1 MKKAVKIARFE
12 FVEKARTKAFIVFVM
27 LFPIVIGLVS
37 IGPVI
42 LLKQE
47 PQSKPIPIGI
57 LDLTE
62 SFNGEIIRSLGSY
75 KASDGK
81 GKYIILDLFKSEQS
95 NDSKISQAYKSVETG
110 LVKASLLLEYSHG
123 KLKGT
128 LRHSPS
134 LNSNEIY
141 SLEKILSDILLKQK
155 LSDIAADKIAADKD
169 VTGAL
174 IDGIGLDAVQ
184 VIKSNNDNPFEEV
197 MVFLPALVSILL
209 LFMLIL
215 FSGGQLIRS
224 TIEEKSSRIM
234 EILLSSCSS
243 KEILMGKVLGLG
255 ALGLFQILVW
265 SLLAFGLLALG
276 IIPNEL
282 FSNAGLTAL
291 YFILGYLLYTSIFVG
306 AGSIVN
312 NEQEAQ
318 HFTNYISL
326 IMTLPLIISLKVI
339 ENPDL
344 IYIKILSFIPLTS
357 PPVMILRLKIQ
368 TPPVWE
374 IFLTVFIL
382 LISIY
387 VSIFLSSK
395 IFKIGILSYGRLPK
409 YRELLSWIKEK

>member
-1 MKKAVKIARFE
+1 MKKAIKIARFE
-12 FVEKARTKAFIVFVM
+12 FVEKVRTKAFIVFVI

-62 SFNGEIIRSLGSY
+62 SFKGEIIMSLDNY
-75 KASDGK
+75 KSSDGK

-95 NDSKISQAYKSVETG
+95 NDSKIFQAYKSVETG

-123 KLKGT
+123 KLKAT

-155 LSDIAADKIAADKD
+155 LSDIVADKIAVDKN

-174 IDGIGLDAVQ
+174 IDGIGLDDAVK
-184 VIKSNNDNPFEEV
+184 VIKGNNDNPFEEV

-265 SLLAFGLLALG
+265 ALLAFGLLALG

-291 YFILGYLLYTSIFVG
+291 YFILGYLLYASIFVG

-357 PPVMILRLKIQ
+357 
-368 TPPVWE
+368 
-374 IFLTVFIL
+374 
-382 LISIY
+382 
-387 VSIFLSSK
+387 
-395 IFKIGILSYGRLPK
+395 
-409 YRELLSWIKEK
+409 

>member
-1 MKKAVKIARFE
+1 MKKAIKIARFE
-12 FVEKARTKAFIVFVM
+12 FVEKVRTKAFIVFVL

-37 IGPVI
+37 VGPVI

-47 PQSKPIPIGI
+47 PQRRPIPIGI

-62 SFNGEIIRSLGSY
+62 SFKAEIIRSLENN
-75 KASDGK
+75 KTSDGK
-81 GKYIILDLFKSEQS
+81 GKYIILDLFKSDQP
-95 NDSKISQAYKSVETG
+95 NDSKIFQAYKSVETG

-123 KLKGT
+123 KLKAT
-128 LRHSPS
+128 LRHSPQLS
-134 LNSNEIY
+134 SDEIY

-155 LSDIAADKIAADKD
+155 LSDIAADKG

-174 IDGIGLDAVQ
+174 IDGIGLGAVQ
-184 VIKSNNDNPFEEV
+184 VIKSNNNNPFEEV

-265 SLLAFGLLALG
+265 SLLDFGLIAMG

-282 FSNAGLTAL
+282 FSNSGLTVL
-291 YFILGYLLYTSIFVG
+291 YFTLGYLLYASIFVG

-326 IMTLPLIISLKVI
+326 IMTVPLIISLKVI
-339 ENPDL
+339 ENPEL

-357 PPVMILRLKIQ
+357 PPVMILRLKSQ
-368 TPPVWE
+368 SPPFWE
-374 IFLTVFIL
+374 IILTVFIL

-395 IFKIGILSYGRLPK
+395 IFKIGILSYGKLPK
-409 YRELLSWIKEK
+409 YREILSWIKEK

>member
-1 MKKAVKIARFE
+1 MGKAIKIARFE

-62 SFNGEIIRSLGSY
+62 SFNGEIIRSLENY

-81 GKYIILDLFKSEQS
+81 GKYIILDLFKSEQT
-95 NDSKISQAYKSVETG
+95 NDLKIFQAYKSVETG

-123 KLKGT
+123 KLKAT

-155 LSDIAADKIAADKD
+155 LSNIAADKD

-265 SLLAFGLLALG
+265 GLLAFGLLTLG

-282 FSNAGLTAL
+282 FSNAGLTVL

-357 PPVMILRLKIQ
+357 
-368 TPPVWE
+368 
-374 IFLTVFIL
+374 
-382 LISIY
+382 
-387 VSIFLSSK
+387 
-395 IFKIGILSYGRLPK
+395 
-409 YRELLSWIKEK
+409 